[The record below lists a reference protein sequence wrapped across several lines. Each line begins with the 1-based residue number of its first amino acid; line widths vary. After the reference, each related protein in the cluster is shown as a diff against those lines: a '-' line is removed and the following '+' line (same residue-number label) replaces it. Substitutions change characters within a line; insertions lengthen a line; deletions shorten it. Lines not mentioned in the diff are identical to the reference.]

1 MKLDNLK
8 QLVKE
13 ELKRA
18 LNENG
23 LFNSLKVGETVKY
36 MGENHKVVNKNEAI
50 VTLERNKTGKT
61 FNLNSNQVKEKV
73 RRSEDYMNENDSSE
87 FDYEKAI
94 QTKMDEPSFLGDLEL
109 GATYEVEYG
118 ARDLYGD
125 KDTGTTKISITQKDL
140 DKYKDKDISIQNYLT
155 DQFNI
160 NPKTGENINTGYIVN
175 NIKSV
180 KKLKN
185 QSFNESLT
193 PEEEIELDNIEDI
206 IRYKGNSYGTSG
218 STNMKERY
226 AKLIS
231 KRDKSLKK

>member
-1 MKLDNLK
+1 MKLEGLK
-8 QLVKE
+8 KLIKE
-13 ELKRA
+13 ELKRT
-18 LNENG
+18 LNEND
-23 LFNSLKVGETVKY
+23 
-36 MGENHKVVNKNEAI
+36 A
-50 VTLERNKTGKT
+50 
-61 FNLNSNQVKEKV
+61 
-73 RRSEDYMNENDSSE
+73 E
-87 FDYEKAI
+87 FDLDKIYKA
-94 QTKMDEPSFLGDLEL
+94 KLEEPSFLKDLEL

-118 ARDLYGD
+118 ARDIYGD

-140 DKYKDKDISIQNYLT
+140 DKYNDEDISIQNYLT

-160 NPKTGENINTGYIVN
+160 NPKTGEDINTGYIID

-180 KKLKN
+180 KKLEN

-218 STNMKERY
+218 STSMKERY
-226 AKLIS
+226 AELKS